1 MESKDKIED
10 IDLEEGKIRING
22 KWLTEDEIRYAIKM
36 KVSSDD
42 YNVADLAVAL
52 RTLIDEMNKSQVLR
66 VRMPKELVEELEALS
81 KEKEES
87 VEALLRRIIMDHIH
101 SPTEIEEESDE
112 EPEIEDEEDEEDD
125 EDFNDIEIGFRSR
138 IVEDVAEEVE
148 PEVTVEAQPI
158 VSVAVEEEVSEVE
171 DIEVPVEEEIEEVE
185 DIPEDDVEEDIDVV
199 EEEVEEEIGIPEDEE
214 ILGLDEEEDIVVDE
228 GDLEPEESEEIGEE
242 IELEENIVPD
252 TEPEDKEG
260 ADTEEPEKV
269 EGKKLKKR
277 LIPRRKKLLRRRP

>member
-1 MESKDKIED
+1 LESKDKIED

-81 KEKEES
+81 KETEES
-87 VEALLRRIIMDHIH
+87 VEAILRRIIMDHLH

-112 EPEIEDEEDEEDD
+112 EPEIEDDEDDPEDEDY
-125 EDFNDIEIGFRSR
+125 NDIEIGFRSR
-138 IVEDVAEEVE
+138 IVEEVAEEVE
-148 PEVTVEAQPI
+148 PETTVEAQPI
-158 VSVAVEEEVSEVE
+158 ESVAVEEEVSEVE
-171 DIEVPVEEEIEEVE
+171 DIEVPDEEVEEEGV
-185 DIPEDDVEEDIDVV
+185 DIPEDDVEEEIEIG
-199 EEEVEEEIGIPEDEE
+199 EEEVEEEIKIPEDED
-214 ILGLDEEEDIVVDE
+214 ILGIEAEEEIVVDE
-228 GDLEPEESEEIGEE
+228 GDLESEEPDEIGEE
-242 IELEENIVPD
+242 IVLEEEAVPD
-252 TEPEDKEG
+252 SKPDDKEE
-260 ADTEEPEKV
+260 ANAEEPEK
-269 EGKKLKKR
+269 KQKKR